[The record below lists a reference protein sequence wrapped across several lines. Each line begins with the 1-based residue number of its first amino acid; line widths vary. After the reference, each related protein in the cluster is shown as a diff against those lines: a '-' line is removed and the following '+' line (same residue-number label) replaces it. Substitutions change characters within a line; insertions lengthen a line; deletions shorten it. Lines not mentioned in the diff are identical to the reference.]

1 MSRAQILVR
10 SVVGAVVAVVAIT
23 LPFNNP
29 AEYNTVFA
37 QIMYLAIAA
46 MGLNLLTGFNGQVSI
61 GHGAFFG
68 VGAFTS
74 AILVTK
80 YGWYV
85 EATLPVAALLAA
97 ALGVAIGFPALRVK
111 GVYLGL
117 ITLGLAVLFPSVAGK
132 LVKSDFVDA
141 PGGSALLRVKR
152 ENVDSLVSGWAP
164 DQYQYFVCLVV
175 MVVLF
180 VVASNLMRSRAGRA
194 MIAVRDHEVAASTV
208 GINVAGVKV
217 GTFALSA
224 AYAGV
229 AGGLS
234 VLVDRVAD
242 ASNPLVYFQRSIEFL
257 VAVVI
262 GGTATI
268 LGPLVGAALL
278 VAIRRR
284 FQDTEAMAP
293 ALLGVALIVVVRVL
307 PDGVVGAVQRLTA
320 RWLGPRSSS
329 SPPPD
334 DPIGVVVPNPN
345 HPPTPTPTP

>member
-1 MSRAQILVR
+1 MPRAQILIR

-37 QIMYLAIAA
+37 QVMYLAIAA

-132 LVKSDFVDA
+132 LVKSDFIDA

-152 ENVDSLVSGWAP
+152 DSVDSLVSGWAP

-175 MVVLF
+175 MVALF
-180 VVASNLMRSRAGRA
+180 VAASNLMRSRAGRA

-320 RWLGPRSSS
+320 RWLGPRPSS

-334 DPIGVVVPNPN
+334 DPVELQLPPNQ
-345 HPPTPTPTP
+345 TPTPTP